1 MRTRLFVAICA
12 AMLAVICAWLYMRR
26 FEELVSGGRLTQVVV
41 ASHEI
46 AAGSRLADADVAVR
60 EIPER
65 FAHPEAV
72 LADGG
77 DEAKII
83 GRVVA
88 VHLGQ
93 GQPLLWTSFEGTK
106 TRVGKGL
113 AGMIQKGQR
122 AITLPVDVGG
132 SIGDQIRPGDRVDI
146 LGTFN
151 RKDRETTITVLQNV
165 PVLSI
170 GGKKESIDGE
180 PTMQVKDVTL
190 SVALDEA
197 ELLVFALQHG
207 TLNLVMRGD
216 EDIDVVADIAQK
228 SFAELFDDQ
237 KRITLTEKR
246 VRRRPGIQPLMPD
259 KGQAQP

>member
-1 MRTRLFVAICA
+1 MKTRLLVAIGA
-12 AMLAVICAWLYMRR
+12 AMLAVTCALIYMRR
-26 FEELVSGGRLTQVVV
+26 FEQYVSGGRVMQVVV

-46 AAGSRLADADVAVR
+46 AAGARLADADVAVR

-65 FAHPEAV
+65 FVHPEAIV
-72 LADGG
+72 ASGG
-77 DEAKII
+77 DEAKIL

-88 VHLGQ
+88 VHLAQ
-93 GQPLLWTSFEGTK
+93 GQPVLWSSFEGTQTK
-106 TRVGKGL
+106 VGKGL
-113 AGMIQKGQR
+113 SGLIQKGQR

-132 SIGDQIRPGDRVDI
+132 SLGDQIRPGDRIDI

-180 PTMQVKDVTL
+180 PTLQVKDITL

-197 ELLVFALQHG
+197 ELLVFAQQHG

-246 VRRRPGIQPLMPD
+246 VRRKPGIQPLKPD
-259 KGQAQP
+259 RGAAAP